1 MFVTASVFQFA
12 SNLLEV
18 LITLSICTLLVI
30 TSALPTPTAVMSCA
44 FVTKSFI
51 LLNASERSACM
62 VNELVVT
69 DPTKNLEPL
78 STGPPSPTSTPRPAG
93 PESRSTRS
101 RRRCPTSSRSGW
113 AGCRCTCAWG
123 ATRAL
128 CYIPR
133 GGPVRGE
140 RARRDLSSEH
150 ILGAS
155 PHRILQR
162 L

>member
-78 STGPPSPTSTPRPAG
+78 STGPPSPTVLNNSL
-93 PESRSTRS
+93 
-101 RRRCPTSSRSGW
+101 
-113 AGCRCTCAWG
+113 
-123 ATRAL
+123 AL
-128 CYIPR
+128 EPSLNDSIR
-133 GGPVRGE
+133 
-140 RARRDLSSEH
+140 
-150 ILGAS
+150 IAS
-155 PHRILQR
+155 PVVSP
-162 L
+162 